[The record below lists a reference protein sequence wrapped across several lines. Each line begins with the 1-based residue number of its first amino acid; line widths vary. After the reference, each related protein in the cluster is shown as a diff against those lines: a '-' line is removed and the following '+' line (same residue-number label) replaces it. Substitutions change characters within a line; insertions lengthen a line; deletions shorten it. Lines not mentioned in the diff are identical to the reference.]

1 VAEGEETAADE
12 MLPDER
18 ASGLFRPGPERDS
31 ALPPSTCRFLAIRGP
46 NGSFEPATQLD
57 TANRCIAIGEPAA
70 QSGRQQEL
78 VCGATAHVNCPRYLR
93 GILVAGMTAPLA
105 PPPPRQPIAP
115 AVIGAALVLAAALA
129 VSFGFLAIRG
139 GFNLAIPTPS
149 PALVADVGSPAPS
162 AAPSPTIA
170 ATATPSPTLS
180 PTPSPSAPPTPSPTP
195 LPTASPSP
203 TPPPPTPTPS
213 SSSDRFAVLTK
224 CPSTPD
230 CWIYVIRSGDN
241 LESIAH
247 WFGVSYS
254 RMLAMNPDLRI
265 PIQPGEK
272 LKIPTPTR

>member
-12 MLPDER
+12 ALPGER
-18 ASGLFRPGPERDS
+18 ASGLFRPGSEQGS
-31 ALPPSTCRFLAIRGP
+31 TLPPTTCRFLAIRADD
-46 NGSFEPATQLD
+46 GSFEPATQLD
-57 TANRCIAIGEPAA
+57 TANRCIAIGEPVA

-78 VCGATAHVNCPRYLR
+78 VCAATAHVNCPRYLR
-93 GILVAGMTAPLA
+93 GILVAGTPAPLA
-105 PPPPRQPIAP
+105 SPPPRQPVAP

-129 VSFGFLAIRG
+129 ASFGFLAIRG
-139 GFNLAIPTPS
+139 GFNLAIPTSS

-170 ATATPSPTLS
+170 PTATPSPT
-180 PTPSPSAPPTPSPTP
+180 PSPSPSVPPTPSPTP

-203 TPPPPTPTPS
+203 TPPPPSPTPAAT
-213 SSSDRFAVLTK
+213 SDRYALLTK

-265 PIQPGEK
+265 PIQPGDK